1 VNNNRLNLIDVVV
14 NGDVHSPTGSEIQVA
29 GSVTFNGLVSGGA
42 NFPGAGLVIFNG
54 GYDPGDSPAEVTFNG
69 DLNFGPANTLTMELG
84 GTTGG
89 DEYDRLDVLGTL
101 SLDGTMNVTLID
113 GFVPANGDTFDLL
126 DWGSLDGTFDTVN
139 LPSLAPGL
147 AWDDSALYTTGE
159 LHVTPEPGTLALAAI
174 GAMTILRRRRR
185 SASDPRQARTAPS
198 RW

>member
-1 VNNNRLNLIDVVV
+1 
-14 NGDVHSPTGSEIQVA
+14 
-29 GSVTFNGLVSGGA
+29 
-42 NFPGAGLVIFNG
+42 
-54 GYDPGDSPAEVTFNG
+54 
-69 DLNFGPANTLTMELG
+69 
-84 GTTGG
+84 
-89 DEYDRLDVLGTL
+89 
-101 SLDGTMNVTLID
+101 MNVTLID